1 MPLGRLT
8 ELAQEDSGRKFNSI
22 AHFLTPEA
30 LYEAF
35 RSLRKEASAGVD
47 EVTYEDYA
55 KQATENVQGLWEKL
69 KGKTYRAQPLRRIY
83 IPKEDGKPRA
93 ISIPALEDK
102 IVQKATVRLLN
113 AIYESDFLACSYGLD
128 RDAVHIK
135 HWTKWIG
142 SCSGNPCRMS

>member
-55 KQATENVQGLWEKL
+55 KQAT
-69 KGKTYRAQPLRRIY
+69 P
-83 IPKEDGKPRA
+83 
-93 ISIPALEDK
+93 
-102 IVQKATVRLLN
+102 
-113 AIYESDFLACSYGLD
+113 
-128 RDAVHIK
+128 RDA
-135 HWTKWIG
+135 
-142 SCSGNPCRMS
+142 M